1 MRIPTVGCPYR
12 TQDQFTMKTPIRILA
27 AAFILLGMATAPAV
41 AQSKKELVDRIV
53 LLQQPGVEAMARSMG
68 EQPAAQLIMQARQ
81 IIQNVPA
88 DKRDAAVKNIDA
100 ELKKYGDDVVP
111 LLRDRAVKIAP
122 TIIGPE
128 LDKNFNEAELKQLID
143 WLESP
148 VIKRFQDLTPN
159 IQRSLSERLVNET
172 RAQVEPKLTALEA
185 AMAKQLGVTPNSSG
199 PAPAALPGNRGGSN

>member
-1 MRIPTVGCPYR
+1 
-12 TQDQFTMKTPIRILA
+12 MKTHIRTLA

>member
-1 MRIPTVGCPYR
+1 LRIPTVGCPYR
-12 TQDQFTMKTPIRILA
+12 TQDQLTMKNQIRTLA

-68 EQPAAQLIMQARQ
+68 EQPAAQLVMQARQ

>member
-1 MRIPTVGCPYR
+1 MRIPTVGRPHR
-12 TQDQFTMKTPIRILA
+12 TQDQLTMKTHTRTLA

>member
-1 MRIPTVGCPYR
+1 MRIPTVGRPYW
-12 TQDQFTMKTPIRILA
+12 TQDQLTMKTQIRTLA
-27 AAFILLGMATAPAV
+27 AAFILLGVATAPAM
-41 AQSKKELVDRIV
+41 AQSKKELVDRVV
-53 LLQQPGVEAMARSMG
+53 LLQQPGVEAMARNMA
-68 EQPAAQLIMQARQ
+68 EQPAIQLVMQARQ
-81 IIQNVPA
+81 FIQNVPA
-88 DKRDAAVKNIDA
+88 DKRDAAVKNIDV
-100 ELKKYGDDVVP
+100 ELKKYADDVVP

-128 LDKNFNEAELKQLID
+128 LDKNFNEDELKQLIN

-159 IQRSLSERLVNET
+159 MQRALSDKLVNET

>member
-1 MRIPTVGCPYR
+1 MKNQIR
-12 TQDQFTMKTPIRILA
+12 TLA

-68 EQPAAQLIMQARQ
+68 EQPAAQLVMQARQ

-128 LDKNFNEAELKQLID
+128 LDKNFNEDELKQVIN

-148 VIKRFQDLTPN
+148 VVKRFQDLSPN
-159 IQRSLSERLVNET
+159 LQRSLSEKLVNDT
-172 RAQVEPKLTALEA
+172 RAQVEPKLAALEA
-185 AMAKQLGVTPNSSG
+185 AMAKQLGVTPNNGG

>member
-12 TQDQFTMKTPIRILA
+12 TQDQLTMKNQIRTLA

-68 EQPAAQLIMQARQ
+68 EQPAAQLVMQARQ

-148 VIKRFQDLTPN
+148 VIKRFQDLTPS

-199 PAPAALPGNRGGSN
+199 PAPAAMPGYRGGSN

>member
-12 TQDQFTMKTPIRILA
+12 TQDQLTMKNQIRTLA

-68 EQPAAQLIMQARQ
+68 EQPAAQLVMQARQ

-148 VIKRFQDLTPN
+148 VIKRFQDLTPS

-199 PAPAALPGNRGGSN
+199 PAPAAMPGNRGGSN

>member
-1 MRIPTVGCPYR
+1 
-12 TQDQFTMKTPIRILA
+12 
-27 AAFILLGMATAPAV
+27 MATAPAV

>member
-1 MRIPTVGCPYR
+1 LRIPTVGRPHR
-12 TQDQFTMKTPIRILA
+12 TQDQLTMKTHIRTLA

-68 EQPAAQLIMQARQ
+68 EQPAAQLVMQARQ

>member
-1 MRIPTVGCPYR
+1 MKNQIR
-12 TQDQFTMKTPIRILA
+12 TLA

>member
-1 MRIPTVGCPYR
+1 
-12 TQDQFTMKTPIRILA
+12 MKTHIRTLA

-68 EQPAAQLIMQARQ
+68 EQPAAQLVMQARQ

-128 LDKNFNEAELKQLID
+128 LDKNFNEGELKQLID

>member
-1 MRIPTVGCPYR
+1 MKNQIR
-12 TQDQFTMKTPIRILA
+12 TLA

-41 AQSKKELVDRIV
+41 TQSKKELVDRIV

-68 EQPAAQLIMQARQ
+68 EQPAAQLVMQARQ

-148 VIKRFQDLTPN
+148 VIKRFQDLTPS

-172 RAQVEPKLTALEA
+172 RAQVEPKLTAREA

>member
-12 TQDQFTMKTPIRILA
+12 TQDQLTMKNQIRTLA

-68 EQPAAQLIMQARQ
+68 EQPAAQLVMQARQ

-148 VIKRFQDLTPN
+148 VIKRFQDLTPS

>member
-1 MRIPTVGCPYR
+1 LRIPTVGCPYR
-12 TQDQFTMKTPIRILA
+12 TQDQFTMKNQIRTLA
-27 AAFILLGMATAPAV
+27 AAFVLLGMATAPAV

-68 EQPAAQLIMQARQ
+68 EQPAAQLVMQARQ

-148 VIKRFQDLTPN
+148 VIKRFQDLTPS

>member
-1 MRIPTVGCPYR
+1 LRIPTVGRPHR
-12 TQDQFTMKTPIRILA
+12 TQDQLTMKTQIRTLA

-68 EQPAAQLIMQARQ
+68 EQPAAQLVMQARQ

>member
-1 MRIPTVGCPYR
+1 
-12 TQDQFTMKTPIRILA
+12 MKTPIRTLA
-27 AAFILLGMATAPAV
+27 AAFILLGMATAPAL

>member
-12 TQDQFTMKTPIRILA
+12 TQDQLTMKNQIRTLA
-27 AAFILLGMATAPAV
+27 AAFILLGMATTPAV

-68 EQPAAQLIMQARQ
+68 EQPAAQLVMQARQ

>member
-1 MRIPTVGCPYR
+1 
-12 TQDQFTMKTPIRILA
+12 MKTHIRTLA

-68 EQPAAQLIMQARQ
+68 EQPAAQLVMQARQ

-128 LDKNFNEAELKQLID
+128 LDKNFNEAELNQLID

-199 PAPAALPGNRGGSN
+199 PAPAAVPGNRGGSN

>member
-1 MRIPTVGCPYR
+1 
-12 TQDQFTMKTPIRILA
+12 MKTQIRTLA
-27 AAFILLGMATAPAV
+27 AAFILLGVATAPAM

-53 LLQQPGVEAMARSMG
+53 LLQQPGVEAMARNMA
-68 EQPAAQLIMQARQ
+68 EQPAIQLVMQARQ
-81 IIQNVPA
+81 FIQNVPA
-88 DKRDAAVKNIDA
+88 DKRDAAVKNIDV
-100 ELKKYGDDVVP
+100 ELKKYADDVVP

-128 LDKNFNEAELKQLID
+128 LDKNFNEDELKQLIN

-159 IQRSLSERLVNET
+159 MQRALSDKLVNET

>member
-1 MRIPTVGCPYR
+1 
-12 TQDQFTMKTPIRILA
+12 MKTHIRTLA

-68 EQPAAQLIMQARQ
+68 EQPAAQLVMQARQ

>member
-1 MRIPTVGCPYR
+1 
-12 TQDQFTMKTPIRILA
+12 MKTPIRTFT
-27 AAFILLGMATAPAV
+27 AAFILLGVVSAPAV
-41 AQSKKELVDRIV
+41 AQSKKELIDRIV

-68 EQPAAQLIMQARQ
+68 EQPAAQLVMQARQ

-128 LDKNFNEAELKQLID
+128 LDKNFNEDELKQVIN

-148 VIKRFQDLTPN
+148 VVKRFQDLSPN
-159 IQRSLSERLVNET
+159 LQRSLSEKLVNDT
-172 RAQVEPKLTALEA
+172 RAQVEPKLAALEA
-185 AMAKQLGVTPNSSG
+185 AMAKQLGVTPAG
-199 PAPAALPGNRGGSN
+199 AAGAPAPAPAAAMPGNRGASESPRK

>member
-1 MRIPTVGCPYR
+1 
-12 TQDQFTMKTPIRILA
+12 MKTHTRTLA

>member
-1 MRIPTVGCPYR
+1 
-12 TQDQFTMKTPIRILA
+12 MKTQIRTFV
-27 AAFILLGMATAPAV
+27 AAFILLGAATAPAL

-68 EQPAAQLIMQARQ
+68 EQPAAQLVMQARQ

-128 LDKNFNEAELKQLID
+128 LDKNFNDAELKQLID

>member
-1 MRIPTVGCPYR
+1 
-12 TQDQFTMKTPIRILA
+12 MKTQIRTLA
-27 AAFILLGMATAPAV
+27 AAFILLGVATAPAM

-68 EQPAAQLIMQARQ
+68 EQPAAQLVMQARQ

-111 LLRDRAVKIAP
+111 LLRDRAIKIAP

-159 IQRSLSERLVNET
+159 IQRSLSEKLVNDT

>member
-1 MRIPTVGCPYR
+1 MN
-12 TQDQFTMKTPIRILA
+12 TPIRTLA
-27 AAFILLGMATAPAV
+27 AAFILFGVVTAPAM

-53 LLQQPGVEAMARSMG
+53 LLQQPGVEAMARNMG
-68 EQPAAQLIMQARQ
+68 EQPAIQLVMQARQ
-81 IIQNVPA
+81 FIQNVPA
-88 DKRDAAVKNIDA
+88 DKRDAAVKNIDV
-100 ELKKYGDDVVP
+100 ELKKYVDDVVP

-122 TIIGPE
+122 TIIAPE
-128 LDKNFNEAELKQLID
+128 LDKNFNEEELKQLIN

-159 IQRSLSERLVNET
+159 IQRSLSEKLVSET
-172 RAQVEPKLTALEA
+172 RAQVEPKLSALEA

>member
-1 MRIPTVGCPYR
+1 MKNQIR
-12 TQDQFTMKTPIRILA
+12 TLA
-27 AAFILLGMATAPAV
+27 AAFVLLGMATAPAV

-68 EQPAAQLIMQARQ
+68 EQPAAQLVMQARQ

-148 VIKRFQDLTPN
+148 VIKRFQDLTPS

>member
-1 MRIPTVGCPYR
+1 MRIPTVGRPHR
-12 TQDQFTMKTPIRILA
+12 TQDQLTMKTHIRTLA

-68 EQPAAQLIMQARQ
+68 EQPAAQLVMQARQ

-122 TIIGPE
+122 TINAPE
-128 LDKNFNEAELKQLID
+128 LDKNYNEVPGHQAFSGSDAEYSAVVVRKAG
-143 WLESP
+143 
-148 VIKRFQDLTPN
+148 
-159 IQRSLSERLVNET
+159 ERNPCSG
-172 RAQVEPKLTALEA
+172 RAQADCA
-185 AMAKQLGVTPNSSG
+185 
-199 PAPAALPGNRGGSN
+199 

>member
-1 MRIPTVGCPYR
+1 MKNQIR
-12 TQDQFTMKTPIRILA
+12 TLA

-68 EQPAAQLIMQARQ
+68 EQPAAQLVMQARQ

-148 VIKRFQDLTPN
+148 VIKRFQDLTPS

>member
-1 MRIPTVGCPYR
+1 MKNQIR
-12 TQDQFTMKTPIRILA
+12 TLA
-27 AAFILLGMATAPAV
+27 AAFILLGMATTPAV

-68 EQPAAQLIMQARQ
+68 EQPAAQLVMQARQ

>member
-1 MRIPTVGCPYR
+1 MKNQIR
-12 TQDQFTMKTPIRILA
+12 TLA

-68 EQPAAQLIMQARQ
+68 EQPAAQLVMQARQ

-148 VIKRFQDLTPN
+148 VIKRFQDLTPS

-199 PAPAALPGNRGGSN
+199 PAPAAMPGNRGGSN

>member
-1 MRIPTVGCPYR
+1 MKNQIR
-12 TQDQFTMKTPIRILA
+12 TLA

-68 EQPAAQLIMQARQ
+68 EQPAAQLVMQARQ

-199 PAPAALPGNRGGSN
+199 PAPAAMPGNRGGSN

>member
-1 MRIPTVGCPYR
+1 
-12 TQDQFTMKTPIRILA
+12 MKTHIRTLA
-27 AAFILLGMATAPAV
+27 AAFILFGMATAPAV

-68 EQPAAQLIMQARQ
+68 EQPAAQLVMQARQ

>member
-1 MRIPTVGCPYR
+1 
-12 TQDQFTMKTPIRILA
+12 MKTQIRTLA
-27 AAFILLGMATAPAV
+27 AAFILLGLATAPAV

-68 EQPAAQLIMQARQ
+68 EQPAIQLVMQARQ

-100 ELKKYGDDVVP
+100 ELKKYVDDVVP

-122 TIIGPE
+122 TIIAPE
-128 LDKNFNEAELKQLID
+128 LDKNFNEDELKQVIN

-148 VIKRFQDLTPN
+148 VVKRFQDLTPN
-159 IQRSLSERLVNET
+159 IQRSLSEKLVNDT

-185 AMAKQLGVTPNSSG
+185 AMAKQLGVTPNSGG

>member
-1 MRIPTVGCPYR
+1 MRIPTVGRPHR
-12 TQDQFTMKTPIRILA
+12 TQDQLTMKTHIRTLA

-68 EQPAAQLIMQARQ
+68 EQPAAQLVMQARQ

>member
-1 MRIPTVGCPYR
+1 
-12 TQDQFTMKTPIRILA
+12 MKTQIRTLA

-68 EQPAAQLIMQARQ
+68 EQPAAQLVMQARQ

>member
-1 MRIPTVGCPYR
+1 
-12 TQDQFTMKTPIRILA
+12 MKTPIRILA

>member
-1 MRIPTVGCPYR
+1 MN
-12 TQDQFTMKTPIRILA
+12 TPIHTLA
-27 AAFILLGMATAPAV
+27 AAFILFGVVTAPAM

-53 LLQQPGVEAMARSMG
+53 LLQQPGVEAMARNMG
-68 EQPAAQLIMQARQ
+68 EQPAVQLVMQARQ
-81 IIQNVPA
+81 FIQNVPA
-88 DKRDAAVKNIDA
+88 DKRDVAVKNIDV
-100 ELKKYGDDVVP
+100 ELKKYVDDVVP

-122 TIIGPE
+122 TIIAPE
-128 LDKNFNEAELKQLID
+128 LDKNFNEEELKQLIN

-159 IQRSLSERLVNET
+159 IQRSLSEKLVSET
-172 RAQVEPKLTALEA
+172 RAQVEPKLSALEA